1 MMSKEFLKKIGIV
14 GVSFGLIAS
23 PLAFADMH
31 DEEYEPQD
39 PAPQESSGLEGGTDT
54 DSGMGTANG
63 DADHGGV
70 GTDDPAMGTESTPE
84 MDDTGTTGDGGADAE
99 HGGVGSDD
107 PAHGTESLPDM
118 EDDDAT
124 P

>member
-1 MMSKEFLKKIGIV
+1 MGIV

-39 PAPQESSGLEGGTDT
+39 PAPQEATDVEPST
-54 DSGMGTANG
+54 DSGMGSADD
-63 DADHGGV
+63 DATHGGV
-70 GTDDPAMGTESTPE
+70 GTDDPAMGTESAPE
-84 MDDTGTTGDGGADAE
+84 MDETGTTGDGSSEAE
-99 HGGVGSDD
+99 HGGVGSDAPD
-107 PAHGTESLPDM
+107 HGTESLPDF

>member
-1 MMSKEFLKKIGIV
+1 MMSKEFLKKVGIV

-39 PAPQESSGLEGGTDT
+39 PAPQEASGVEGST
-54 DSGMGTANG
+54 DSDLDPANG
-63 DADHGGV
+63 GADHGGV
-70 GTDDPAMGTESTPE
+70 GTDDPAMGTESAPE
-84 MDDTGTTGDGGADAE
+84 MDETGTTGDGSADAE

-107 PAHGTESLPDM
+107 PAHGTESLPDF
-118 EDDDAT
+118 EDDDST
-124 P
+124 Q

>member
-1 MMSKEFLKKIGIV
+1 MMSKEFLKKVGIV

-31 DEEYEPQD
+31 DEGYEPQD
-39 PAPQESSGLEGGTDT
+39 PAPQEATDVETTT
-54 DSGMGTANG
+54 DSGMGSADG
-63 DADHGGV
+63 DATHGGV
-70 GTDDPAMGTESTPE
+70 GTDDPTMGTESAPE
-84 MDDTGTTGDGGADAE
+84 MDDIDSAGDGSSSPE

-107 PAHGTESLPDM
+107 PDHGTESLPDF

-124 P
+124 

>member
-1 MMSKEFLKKIGIV
+1 MMSKEFLKKVGIV

-31 DEEYEPQD
+31 DEEFEPQD
-39 PAPQESSGLEGGTDT
+39 PAPQEASGVETGT
-54 DSGMGTANG
+54 DSGMGSADG
-63 DADHGGV
+63 DATHGGV
-70 GTDDPAMGTESTPE
+70 GTEDPTMGTESTPQ
-84 MDDTGTTGDGGADAE
+84 MDGSTTSGDGSSAE

-107 PAHGTESLPDM
+107 PAHGTESLPDF